1 MGMKGYLKFHPS
13 LTLAE
18 VQAFIGHGYKLRWKA

>member
-1 MGMKGYLKFHPS
+1 MGMKGYLKFHSS
-13 LTLAE
+13 LTFAE